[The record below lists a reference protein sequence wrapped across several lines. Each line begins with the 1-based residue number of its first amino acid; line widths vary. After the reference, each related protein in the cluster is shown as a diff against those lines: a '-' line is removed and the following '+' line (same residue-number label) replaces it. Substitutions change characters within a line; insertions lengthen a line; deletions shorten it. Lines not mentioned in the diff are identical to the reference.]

1 MKYINSFLK
10 NPNKYLKCL
19 LLRKLH
25 NELID
30 EINRIEK
37 ITSID
42 RMAEINEVLPN
53 LLIKKVRHSYFPTE
67 MYKMFDSY
75 RYERKMREFN
85 ENLIYLITRYLILNR
100 RKDVQGILA

>member
-1 MKYINSFLK
+1 MV
-10 NPNKYLKCL
+10 
-19 LLRKLH
+19 
-25 NELID
+25 
-30 EINRIEK
+30 
-37 ITSID
+37 
-42 RMAEINEVLPN
+42 EINEVLPN

-100 RKDVQGILA
+100 RKEMFKGILA